1 MHKFLRAAGFSMY
14 TKKKDIEKL
23 LDLLERQPSMTRC
36 VQVDEESNV
45 CEMRTE
51 VAPGLGISIIGE
63 LNEEGNF
70 EREFYFPYQESHIIG
85 STEECS
91 VQRHTEKETYS
102 GMVDENK
109 VGITLIFYIQNFLEF
124 RERMLDKEHHSK
136 ISSVC
141 FSGMSIG
148 GKILLPIKKS
158 QKQIQKAKV
167 AAKNRNSLIEAAK
180 NGDEDAMES
189 LTIEDIDLYSQISRR
204 AMKEDLYSIVDSSF
218 MPCGIE
224 CDQYSIIGE
233 ITGIETKE
241 NRVSGELVY
250 DLTISCS
257 DMVFHVG
264 IAQKDLMGEPKA
276 GRRFKGQIWMQGTA
290 KFAEA

>member
-1 MHKFLRAAGFSMY
+1 MY

-23 LDLLERQPSMTRC
+23 LDLLERQPSMTKC
-36 VQVDEESNV
+36 VQVDEDSNV

-51 VAPGLGISIIGE
+51 VAPGLGISIVGE
-63 LNEEGNF
+63 LNDDGDF
-70 EREFYFPYQESHIIG
+70 EREFYFPYLESNIVG

-124 RERMLDKEHHSK
+124 REKMLDKEHHSK
-136 ISSVC
+136 IGSVC

-167 AAKNRNSLIEAAK
+167 AAKDRSSLIEAGSD
-180 NGDEDAMES
+180 GDAD
-189 LTIEDIDLYSQISRR
+189 DRGY
-204 AMKEDLYSIVDSSF
+204 
-218 MPCGIE
+218 
-224 CDQYSIIGE
+224 
-233 ITGIETKE
+233 
-241 NRVSGELVY
+241 
-250 DLTISCS
+250 
-257 DMVFHVG
+257 
-264 IAQKDLMGEPKA
+264 
-276 GRRFKGQIWMQGTA
+276 
-290 KFAEA
+290 

>member
-91 VQRHTEKETYS
+91 VQRHKEKETYS

-124 RERMLDKEHHSK
+124 R
-136 ISSVC
+136 
-141 FSGMSIG
+141 
-148 GKILLPIKKS
+148 
-158 QKQIQKAKV
+158 
-167 AAKNRNSLIEAAK
+167 
-180 NGDEDAMES
+180 
-189 LTIEDIDLYSQISRR
+189 
-204 AMKEDLYSIVDSSF
+204 
-218 MPCGIE
+218 
-224 CDQYSIIGE
+224 
-233 ITGIETKE
+233 
-241 NRVSGELVY
+241 
-250 DLTISCS
+250 
-257 DMVFHVG
+257 
-264 IAQKDLMGEPKA
+264 
-276 GRRFKGQIWMQGTA
+276 
-290 KFAEA
+290 

>member
-1 MHKFLRAAGFSMY
+1 MHKFLRAAGFSIY

-109 VGITLIFYIQNFLEF
+109 VGITLIFYIQNFMEF

-148 GKILLPIKKS
+148 GKVLLPIKKS

-204 AMKEDLYSIVDSSF
+204 AMKEDLYSIIDSCF
-218 MPCGIE
+218 MPCGVE
-224 CDQYSIIGE
+224 CDQYSVIGNILSVDRRINR
-233 ITGIETKE
+233 ITGEEIFLLGLEC
-241 NRVSGELVY
+241 N
-250 DLTISCS
+250 DLLFTAAIN
-257 DMVFHVG
+257 
-264 IAQKDLMGEPKA
+264 AADLLGEPVP
-276 GRRFKGQIWMQGTA
+276 GRRFKGQVWIQGNVC
-290 KFAEA
+290 FEA

>member
-91 VQRHTEKETYS
+91 VQRHTSRILWNSEKECWIKS
-102 GMVDENK
+102 IIPRSVPSAFPGCPSVERS
-109 VGITLIFYIQNFLEF
+109 FF
-124 RERMLDKEHHSK
+124 R
-136 ISSVC
+136 
-141 FSGMSIG
+141 
-148 GKILLPIKKS
+148 
-158 QKQIQKAKV
+158 
-167 AAKNRNSLIEAAK
+167 
-180 NGDEDAMES
+180 
-189 LTIEDIDLYSQISRR
+189 SRR
-204 AMKEDLYSIVDSSF
+204 AR
-218 MPCGIE
+218 
-224 CDQYSIIGE
+224 
-233 ITGIETKE
+233 
-241 NRVSGELVY
+241 NRSKRQRL
-250 DLTISCS
+250 LR
-257 DMVFHVG
+257 
-264 IAQKDLMGEPKA
+264 K
-276 GRRFKGQIWMQGTA
+276 TA
-290 KFAEA
+290 TV

>member
-1 MHKFLRAAGFSMY
+1 
-14 TKKKDIEKL
+14 
-23 LDLLERQPSMTRC
+23 MTRC

-204 AMKEDLYSIVDSSF
+204 AMKEDLYSIIDSCF
-218 MPCGIE
+218 MPCGVE
-224 CDQYSIIGE
+224 CDQYSVIGE
-233 ITGIETKE
+233 IEEVEKIRNIYTKE
-241 NRVSGELVY
+241 EIYRMKIESH
-250 DLTISCS
+250 DLEFVVCINS
-257 DMVFHVG
+257 
-264 IAQKDLMGEPKA
+264 KDLLGEPQP
-276 GRRFKGQIWMQGTA
+276 GRRFKGQIWMQGTL
-290 KFAEA
+290 KLEDIIRKQGIK

>member
-1 MHKFLRAAGFSMY
+1 MY

-23 LDLLERQPSMTRC
+23 LDLLERQPSMTKC
-36 VQVDEESNV
+36 VQVDEDSNV

-51 VAPGLGISIIGE
+51 VAPGLGISIVGE
-63 LNEEGNF
+63 LNDDGDF
-70 EREFYFPYQESHIIG
+70 EREFYFPYLESNI
-85 STEECS
+85 

-124 RERMLDKEHHSK
+124 REKMLDKEHHSK
-136 ISSVC
+136 IGSVC
-141 FSGMSIG
+141 FSGISIG

-167 AAKNRNSLIEAAK
+167 AAKDRSSLIEAAK
-180 NGDEDAMES
+180 NGDEEAMET

-204 AMKEDLYSIVDSSF
+204 AMKEDLYSIIDSCF
-218 MPCGIE
+218 MPCGVE

-233 ITGIETKE
+233 IKEVEKVRNIYTKE
-241 NRVSGELVY
+241 EIYRMKIESH
-250 DLTISCS
+250 DLEFVICINS
-257 DMVFHVG
+257 
-264 IAQKDLMGEPKA
+264 KDLLGEPQP
-276 GRRFKGQIWMQGTA
+276 GRRFKGQIWMQGTLKLEPYRA
-290 KFAEA
+290 KQSQK

>member
-1 MHKFLRAAGFSMY
+1 MY

-167 AAKNRNSLIEAAK
+167 AAKNRNSLIGPQK
-180 NGDEDAMES
+180 MGMR
-189 LTIEDIDLYSQISRR
+189 T
-204 AMKEDLYSIVDSSF
+204 
-218 MPCGIE
+218 PW
-224 CDQYSIIGE
+224 
-233 ITGIETKE
+233 
-241 NRVSGELVY
+241 RV
-250 DLTISCS
+250 
-257 DMVFHVG
+257 
-264 IAQKDLMGEPKA
+264 
-276 GRRFKGQIWMQGTA
+276 
-290 KFAEA
+290 